1 MKGIKDLLF
10 EKNSLESEK
19 EKVNEELER
28 KIKQLYYIR
37 SKENL
42 KDIEVQNTATKLMDE
57 IRNLE
62 ENTKEKQEKI
72 SVKENEIKEEQER
85 RGEQRMDKLEK
96 RYIEGNLDVVNLNQ
110 KQKDTLEKDLFI
122 SGLRSLGTND
132 TKPIEKYNEF
142 RALTIN
148 GSKNNGGNLL
158 VPKTLF
164 EEIIAKAIDQSVIFS
179 KISTTTIPGDFE
191 LVYDNSDVTLKWAG
205 DNEKTEVT
213 EAIKL
218 TSIILKP
225 KLVTVILEISK
236 LLIKMTNF
244 NIEDYITKKVSQTL
258 AIELDK
264 QIINGTGLGTPT
276 GIITALGTAGKQV
289 EIEMTYK
296 DVSSKIRTALNSPY
310 NENSKLY
317 MNRDMLG
324 MLDNIIDKNERPI
337 FQTTGYEDTFNGRIL
352 NQPVILSSSIPSTL
366 FVITKAF
373 PDP

>member
-122 SGLRSLGTND
+122 SGLRSLGS
-132 TKPIEKYNEF
+132 Y
-142 RALTIN
+142 
-148 GSKNNGGNLL
+148 
-158 VPKTLF
+158 
-164 EEIIAKAIDQSVIFS
+164 KAHR
-179 KISTTTIPGDFE
+179 
-191 LVYDNSDVTLKWAG
+191 
-205 DNEKTEVT
+205 
-213 EAIKL
+213 
-218 TSIILKP
+218 
-225 KLVTVILEISK
+225 
-236 LLIKMTNF
+236 
-244 NIEDYITKKVSQTL
+244 KV
-258 AIELDK
+258 
-264 QIINGTGLGTPT
+264 
-276 GIITALGTAGKQV
+276 
-289 EIEMTYK
+289 
-296 DVSSKIRTALNSPY
+296 
-310 NENSKLY
+310 
-317 MNRDMLG
+317 
-324 MLDNIIDKNERPI
+324 
-337 FQTTGYEDTFNGRIL
+337 
-352 NQPVILSSSIPSTL
+352 
-366 FVITKAF
+366 
-373 PDP
+373 